1 MKNKFKVYKLHFTT
15 PLHIGDERADYG
27 VSLKSF
33 HSDAMYAALTA
44 CLAKVGKKIPVN
56 GDLGFT
62 ISSLFPFYQKDNEK
76 DGNVAKP
83 VYFFP
88 KLLNQQLPKLEDI
101 NKAKKIKKVSWLETA
116 YFEKLISGATLFE
129 NNKEIESIKGDFL
142 CDDKIEKDFISSQV
156 SQRVKVSRDFSKD
169 AEPFYMD
176 RLFFKEKSGLFF
188 IVEGETKLLDIA
200 LDILQHEGVGTDR
213 NVGNGYFEFTTDEIE
228 LDLPKSEMVANLSM
242 FCPESKE
249 QLSQMLESEHVAYD
263 FAKRGGWITTSPFN
277 SFRKK
282 TIQMFTPASVF
293 KHEEEISNPIVL
305 GKIVDLNPNLSFE
318 DIDHPIWRSGRSI
331 FIPVKLK

>member
-33 HSDAMYAALTA
+33 HSDTMYAALTS
-44 CLAKVGKKIPVN
+44 CLAKVGKKIPNN
-56 GDLGFT
+56 GNLGFS
-62 ISSLFPFYQKDNEK
+62 ISSLFPFYQKDK
-76 DGNVAKP
+76 DNKA

-88 KLLNQQLPKLEDI
+88 KLLNQQLPKLENI
-101 NKAKKIKKVSWLETA
+101 SKAKKIKKVSWLDA
-116 YFEKLISGATLFE
+116 SYFEKLINGVSLFE
-129 NNKEIESIKGDFL
+129 NDSDEKRILGAFLTSVDIES
-142 CDDKIEKDFISSQV
+142 DFISSQV

-188 IVEGETKLLDIA
+188 IVEGETKFLEIA
-200 LDILQHEGVGTDR
+200 LNILQHEGVGTDR
-213 NVGNGYFEFTTDEIE
+213 NVGNGYFEFTIDEIE
-228 LDLPKSEMVANLSM
+228 LDLPTSSIVANLSM
-242 FCPESKE
+242 FCPENKE
-249 QLSQMLESEHVAYD
+249 QLEKMIDNEKVAYD
-263 FAKRGGWITTSPFN
+263 FIKRGGWITTSPFN
-277 SFRKK
+277 SYRKK

-293 KHEEEISNPIVL
+293 KLEEEIDAPKVL

-318 DIDHPIWRSGRSI
+318 NIDHPIFRSGRSI
-331 FIPVKLK
+331 FIPVKI

>member
-33 HSDAMYAALTA
+33 HSDAMYAALTS
-44 CLAKVGKKIPVN
+44 CLAKVGKKIPDH
-56 GDLGFT
+56 GDMGFT
-62 ISSLFPFYQKDNEK
+62 ISSLFPFYQNEK
-76 DGNVAKP
+76 ENTNA

-101 NKAKKIKKVSWLETA
+101 SKAKKIKKVSWLDTS
-116 YFEKLISGATLFE
+116 YFEKLINGVSLFE
-129 NNKEIESIKGDFL
+129 NDSDEKRINDTFLTAVDIESG
-142 CDDKIEKDFISSQV
+142 FISSQV

-176 RLFFKEKSGLFF
+176 RLYFKGKSGLFF
-188 IVEGETKLLDIA
+188 IADGDTKLLDIA
-200 LDILQHEGVGTDR
+200 LDILQHEGIGTDR
-213 NVGNGYFEFTTDEIE
+213 NVGNGYFEFKTDEIE
-228 LDLPKSEMVANLSM
+228 LDLPKSSVVASLSM
-242 FCPESKE
+242 FCPENKE
-249 QLSQMLESEHVAYD
+249 QLENMIDNEKVAYD
-263 FAKRGGWITTSPFN
+263 FIKRGGWITTSPFN
-277 SFRKK
+277 SYRKK